1 SNTEIYNRWIPA
13 MNTRLKKI
21 DRLLTDS
28 KRCSR
33 KAIQADK
40 TWSGLLLNEDNLP
53 DNWVRQSGVLV
64 SI

>member
-1 SNTEIYNRWIPA
+1 MEI
-13 MNTRLKKI
+13 
-21 DRLLTDS
+21 DS
-28 KRCSR
+28 KRYGR

-64 SI
+64 SMVPRRPPGRKK